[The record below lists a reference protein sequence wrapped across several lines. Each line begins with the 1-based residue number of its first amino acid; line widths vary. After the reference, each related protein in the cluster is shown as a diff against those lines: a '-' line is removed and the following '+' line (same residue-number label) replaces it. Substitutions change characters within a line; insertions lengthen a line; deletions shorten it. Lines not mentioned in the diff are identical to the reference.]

1 MCEQKSVAG
10 WRFRKS
16 NVTMNTYSQFPVQNV
31 AQCMIVGRK
40 CVGSLTQTST
50 VQIKRLPD
58 SYLIIF
64 TFNSY
69 GDKSPKSIVARIF
82 SIIWIM
88 MGLIVMAI
96 FTASVTSA
104 LTAASLDLEPS
115 NLEGYK
121 VL

>member
-1 MCEQKSVAG
+1 MH
-10 WRFRKS
+10 
-16 NVTMNTYSQFPVQNV
+16 
-31 AQCMIVGRK
+31 K
-40 CVGSLTQTST
+40 CIGSLNQTSKVHCSSSDKT
-50 VQIKRLPD
+50 LTD
-58 SYLIIF
+58 SNLIIF
-64 TFNSY
+64 AINSY

>member
-1 MCEQKSVAG
+1 MY
-10 WRFRKS
+10 RLTNS
-16 NVTMNTYSQFPVQNV
+16 NIYSSD
-31 AQCMIVGRK
+31 K
-40 CVGSLTQTST
+40 KLTNSN
-50 VQIKRLPD
+50 
-58 SYLIIF
+58 LIIF
-64 TFNSY
+64 AINSY

-104 LTAASLDLEPS
+104 LTAASLDLELS